1 MEGSVANRA
10 ALRGATP
17 LRPRRSIWRA
27 LARAL
32 VMTILAVAVLAGG
45 LAGFRWLV
53 STRPPAVA
61 QPVTE
66 RARPVQ
72 VLAVTPGVVTPELR
86 LFGTIVAGR
95 TVDLRAL
102 VGGEVVAI
110 APGLREGGRVAA
122 GETLVE
128 IDAFEYR
135 GALVR
140 ARAELAE
147 AEARVVETEARIR
160 LERDAG
166 DRAREQLAIAEREI
180 QRLQTLAARDSATEA
195 QLDASRNRL
204 SLARGG
210 VESRANQARVLEAQ
224 LMRERAALDRFRF
237 AVEKAER
244 DLMAT
249 RLVAPF
255 AGIIAN
261 AAAERGRLTTQQDRV
276 ATLSDPTRFEARFTL
291 SDAVYGRILAVEGR
305 LEGREIKVVWRGGG
319 NGATIERRAT
329 IERVAP
335 TVTAATA
342 GFEVFARIEG
352 ADAVTLRPGAFVE
365 IVKTDRPFANVVALP
380 QSALHPGERVYV
392 VGADNRLV
400 AVPVTIEGYD
410 REAVLLRGAFEANAR
425 VVVTRISDGG
435 PGLLVE
441 PRP

>member
-10 ALRGATP
+10 ALRAATP
-17 LRPRRSIWRA
+17 IPPRRSIGRV

-32 VMTILAVAVLAGG
+32 VMTILAIAVLAGG

-53 STRPPAVA
+53 STRPPPTV

-72 VLAVTPGVVTPELR
+72 VVTVTSGVITPELR
-86 LFGTIVAGR
+86 LFGSIVAGR

-110 APGLREGGRVAA
+110 APGLREGGRVTE

-147 AEARVVETEARIR
+147 AEARIAETEARIR

-166 DRAREQLAIAEREI
+166 DRAREQLGIAEREI
-180 QRLQTLAARDSATEA
+180 QRLQTLAQRESATEA

-204 SLARGG
+204 SLAHGG

-224 LMRERAALDRFRF
+224 LLRERAALDRFRF

-244 DLMAT
+244 DLSAT

-255 AGIIAN
+255 AGIVAN
-261 AAAERGRLTTQQDRV
+261 TAAERGRLMTQQDRV

-291 SDAVYGRILAVEGR
+291 SDAVYGRILAAEGR
-305 LEGREIKVVWRGGG
+305 LEGREIRVVWRGGG

-380 QSALHPGERVYV
+380 QAALHPGERVYV
-392 VGADNRLV
+392 VGQDSRLV

-425 VVVTRISDGG
+425 VVVTRIADGG

>member
-1 MEGSVANRA
+1 MEGSVAHRA
-10 ALRGATP
+10 ALRAAQP
-17 LRPRRSIWRA
+17 LRPRAPFWRTLSRVFVMA
-27 LARAL
+27 FLA
-32 VMTILAVAVLAGG
+32 IAVLAGG

-53 STRPPAVA
+53 ATRPPPVV

-66 RARPVQ
+66 RARV
-72 VLAVTPGVVTPELR
+72 VEVATVTLGVVTPELR
-86 LFGTIVAGR
+86 LFGAIVSGR
-95 TVDLRAL
+95 SVDLRVL
-102 VGGEVVAI
+102 VGGEVIAI
-110 APGLREGGRVAA
+110 APGLREGGRVTA

-147 AEARVVETEARIR
+147 AEARVIETEARIR

-166 DRAREQLAIAEREI
+166 ERASEQFTIAEREI
-180 QRLQTLAARDSATEA
+180 QRLQTLAARDSATA
-195 QLDASRNRL
+195 VQLDASRNRL
-204 SLARGG
+204 SVALGA

-224 LMRERAALDRFRF
+224 LTRERAALDRFRF

-244 DLMAT
+244 DLSAT

-255 AGIIAN
+255 AGIVAN
-261 AAAERGRLTTQQDRV
+261 AAAERGRLMTQQDRV

-291 SDAVYGRILAVEGR
+291 SDAVYGRILAAEGR
-305 LEGREIKVVWRGGG
+305 LEGREIRVVWRGGG
-319 NGATIERRAT
+319 NGATVERRAV

-342 GFEVFARIEG
+342 GFDVFARIDG

-365 IVKTDRPFANVVALP
+365 VVMNDRPFTNVVSLP
-380 QSALHPGERVYV
+380 QSALHPGGRVYL
-392 VGADNRLV
+392 VGPDSRLV
-400 AVPVTIEGYD
+400 AVPVTVEGYD
-410 REAVLLRGAFEANAR
+410 RDAVLLRGAFEANAR
-425 VVVTRISDGG
+425 VVVTRLSDGG